1 MILKQCEICND
12 SFETNYKS
20 KTVCNKKECYNSK
33 FRKWY
38 KSHQIKKVC
47 KFCGNEY
54 SGTSKSVNCDG
65 CKFKKEFE
73 SKKDILKY
81 YCKYCSDLIGEE
93 EVDYKFQNKKF
104 DNHDRVC
111 NLCTLKNRENLSN
124 NMKGELN
131 PNYRFDKPDIIVET
145 REELSE
151 RMRINNPM
159 KNKDIAKKVSNTFKE
174 KIENGEIS
182 YKKGKEHHLYKGNR
196 KKSFMIRSRLKNWKQ
211 KWLSFYNYKC
221 SECDKGGRL
230 EIHHTIPLKD
240 IISIY
245 TNSLESLNVEEFE
258 KISEMIIKDHD
269 EVEGLVLCKIC
280 HSKID
285 PHRKLKI

>member
-12 SFETNYKS
+12 EFETRQNS
-20 KTVCNKKECYNSK
+20 KTVCNKKECYNQK
-33 FRKWY
+33 FREWY
-38 KSHQIKKVC
+38 KNHEIKKVC

-54 SGTSKSVNCDG
+54 LGTCKSLNCEN
-65 CKFKKEFE
+65 CRFKKEYE
-73 SKKDILKY
+73 KKKEILQY
-81 YCKYCSDLIGEE
+81 FCKYCNDLIKQE
-93 EVDYKFQNKKF
+93 EVEYTFERKKLE
-104 DNHDRVC
+104 DRDRVC
-111 NLCTLKNRENLSN
+111 NSCVLKNREKISE

-131 PNYRFDKPDIIVET
+131 HNYRFNKPIIKKET
-145 REELSE
+145 KEEMAE
-151 RMRINNPM
+151 RMKLNNPM
-159 KNKDIAKKVSNTFKE
+159 KNKEVSQKVASTFRN
-174 KIENGEIS
+174 KIESGEIH

-196 KKSFMIRSRLKNWKQ
+196 KKSFIIRSRLKNWKQ

-221 SECDKGGRL
+221 SECDKGGKL

-240 IISIY
+240 IISRY
-245 TNSLESLNVEEFE
+245 TNSLESLNDEEFE
-258 KISEMIIKDHD
+258 KISEMIVKDHD